1 MVRVTAHEGGWR
13 LEPIDG
19 GKGTHAVYRFHLD
32 LAGSVPS
39 WMGKGQAASD
49 IPELFTN
56 ITKQLPSYP

>member
-13 LEPIDG
+13 LEPIVG